1 MNFRADINALRAI
14 AVSFVVLYHFDILGF
29 GNGFV
34 GVDIFFVISGYLMT
48 AIICSDLSSFDY
60 QSFLVARLRRVFP
73 ALFVLGIV
81 LFVLGWL
88 ILPDPLFT
96 ELQSEIFY
104 ALTFL
109 SNIFYRWNIDYFGAA
124 NNTQWLLHTWSLAI
138 ELQFYLIYPAFLIFL
153 AKLVQTLRAKL
164 MVILII
170 TFISFF
176 AATYLSAFRPDISFY
191 LLPTRIWEFL
201 LGGVAYFIS
210 VRKFSENQKSALSC
224 IGYILLFS
232 SLLLSNQAHGW
243 PSHLTLF
250 PTIATT
256 LIIISNRDYSFNNN
270 TFIRW
275 LGLRSYSIYLWHWPI
290 IIFLYYFAVDNVYLY
305 LSIAIL
311 STVILSELSYKLI
324 ESFRFKKAQ
333 SGHIKTRLSFLFI
346 VLSVSFIFA
355 VKIFDVEKV
364 QRSANA
370 SESAQYLSK
379 YSRKSYLPLIGD
391 DYLNQCNFYDDI
403 DGLYAKQNIDQSC
416 FSLTS
421 KSVLLLGDSHAQALS
436 LGIRT
441 ILEDSE
447 FEFSQIT
454 SSGCKPGSVTIM
466 PRYEIQRA
474 CNTANIVAQDFIA
487 RVKPE
492 LVILAQ
498 QDSHEQTSLY
508 KFGEGLLAKGVKKV
522 LIIGPVPQ
530 WNIDLPKILVQKYWG
545 KSQRLYINHKAFR
558 FELFETDKTM
568 LKLISSPGIQY
579 ISLLEVLCED
589 GMKCLATVDNQLTPL
604 VWDQGHL
611 TKQGS
616 LYVANEIL
624 LQYLNNSLENM

>member
-1 MNFRADINALRAI
+1 MNFRADINALRAV

-48 AIICSDLSSFDY
+48 AIICADPSSFDY
-60 QSFLVARLRRVFP
+60 RSFLASRLRRVFP
-73 ALFVLGIV
+73 ALLVLGLV
-81 LFVLGWL
+81 LFLLGWL
-88 ILPDPLFT
+88 LLPDPQFT
-96 ELQSEIFY
+96 ELLNEIFY
-104 ALTFL
+104 SLTFL
-109 SNIFYRWNIDYFGAA
+109 SNVFYRWNIDYFGAA
-124 NNTQWLLHTWSLAI
+124 NNTKWLLHTWSLAV
-138 ELQFYLIYPAFLIFL
+138 ELQFYLIYPAFLIFV
-153 AKLVQTLRAKL
+153 AKLAQTLRAKL
-164 MVILII
+164 MVILAV
-170 TFISFF
+170 TLISFS
-176 AATYLSAFRPDISFY
+176 AAVYLSALRPDISFY

-210 VRKFSENQKSALSC
+210 AKKFSENQKLALSYT
-224 IGYILLFS
+224 GFILLFS
-232 SLLLSNQAHGW
+232 SLLLSDQAHGW

-256 LIIISNRDYSFNNN
+256 LIIISNRDHSFNNSA
-270 TFIRW
+270 FVRW
-275 LGLRSYSIYLWHWPI
+275 LGLRSYSIYLWHWPV
-290 IIFLYYFAVDNVYLY
+290 IIFLNYYAVDNVYLY
-305 LSIAIL
+305 VSYGIL
-311 STVILSELSYKLI
+311 ATVILSELSYKFV
-324 ESFRFKKAQ
+324 EGFRFKKIK
-333 SGHIKTRLSFLFI
+333 SGPIRTLLSFLFI
-346 VLSVSFIFA
+346 VLSVSFIFS
-355 VKIFDVEKV
+355 VKVFDVEKV

-370 SESAQYLSK
+370 SQTAQYLSN

-441 ILEDSE
+441 ILEDSG

-454 SSGCKPGSVTIM
+454 SSGCKPGSVTFM
-466 PRYEIQRA
+466 PRYEIQHA
-474 CNTANIVAQDFIA
+474 CNTANIVAQDYIA
-487 RVKPE
+487 RVKPA

-498 QDSHEQTSLY
+498 QDSHEKTSLY
-508 KFGEGLLAKGVKKV
+508 KFGKGLLAKGVKKV

-530 WNIDLPKILVQKYWG
+530 WTIDLPNILVQKYWG
-545 KSQRLYINHKAFR
+545 KSERLYINHKSFR
-558 FELFETDKTM
+558 FELFETDKIM
-568 LKLISSPGIQY
+568 LKLVSPSGIEY
-579 ISLLEVLCED
+579 ISLLEVLCVD
-589 GMKCLATVDNQLTPL
+589 KMRCLATVDNQLTPL

-624 LQYLNNSLENM
+624 LQHLNNSLENM